1 MRILARDRVLF
12 IGQHR
17 CPEFEYP
24 QESLPGETQGPT
36 LST

>member
-1 MRILARDRVLF
+1 MRILACDRVLF

-24 QESLPGETQGPT
+24 QEPLPEELT